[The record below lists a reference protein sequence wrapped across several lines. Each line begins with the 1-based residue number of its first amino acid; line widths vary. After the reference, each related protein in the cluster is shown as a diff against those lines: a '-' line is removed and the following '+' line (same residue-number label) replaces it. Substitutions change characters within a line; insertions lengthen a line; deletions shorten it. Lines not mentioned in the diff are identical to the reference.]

1 MLTHQEPVQRGFS
14 KGAEL
19 LLKEPASLLTD
30 TDELI
35 GPLSE
40 LMTIQPE
47 AQLAVECALRSLLDA
62 ILVRSP
68 EAAKEVL
75 EKLHSDQLGSIRL
88 LHIAENNP
96 TFSST
101 ATGKTPD

>member
-1 MLTHQEPVQRGFS
+1 MVATKSGQRFADPSEPLQRGFS

-19 LLKEPASLLTD
+19 LLKEPDSLLED
-30 TDELI
+30 THQLL

-47 AQLAVECALRSLLDA
+47 AQLAVECALRDLLDA

-68 EAAKEVL
+68 EAAKQVL
-75 EKLHSDQLGSIRL
+75 KAHSDQLGSIRFC
-88 LHIAENNP
+88 I
-96 TFSST
+96 
-101 ATGKTPD
+101 